1 MVHGSSAYIERIVNP
16 DNTDQL
22 KYHRLVQTEIS
33 RVETYCK
40 IYTKN

>member
-1 MVHGSSAYIERIVNP
+1 MDPQHILKGLSTLI
-16 DNTDQL
+16 NTDQL

-40 IYTKN
+40 IYIKN